1 MPEGPEVRSLVDQLN
16 RNVKNKTLKSI
27 EIKKGRY
34 VKHGPP
40 KGYKKFIKELP
51 LKVKKVNCKGKFIYW
66 EFKNSDFSM
75 WNTLGMSGWWVKT
88 DQKHS
93 NIKFTFNDSVLYFK
107 DMRNF
112 GTFTFCDKSNL
123 EKKLNTL
130 GPDILETKDEVDEFI
145 RKVEKKRSDIMIGS
159 VLLDQKIAA
168 GCGNYLRSECLYI
181 ARISPFREVGN
192 MKKEELIKIWD
203 ILRQLGWYFYDEKKG
218 IKKGIINSK
227 YKIRS
232 KYKKTGPSD
241 YKPGEGFF
249 LVYRQ
254 DKDPLGNKVLHKKIK
269 TRMVH
274 YVESLQK

>member
-1 MPEGPEVRSLVDQLN
+1 MPEGPEVRYLVDKLN
-16 RNVKNKTLKSI
+16 RNVKNRTLKSI
-27 EIKKGRY
+27 EIRSGRY

-40 KGYKKFIKELP
+40 KGFNDFIKELP
-51 LKVKKVNCKGKFIYW
+51 LKIKKVNCKGKFIYW
-66 EFKNSDFSM
+66 EFENSDFSM
-75 WNTLGMSGWWVKT
+75 WNTLGMSGWWIKK
-88 DQKHS
+88 DEKHS
-93 NIKFTFNDSVLYFK
+93 NFKFTFNDSVWYFK

-112 GTFTFCDKSNL
+112 GTFTFCNKSNL
-123 EKKLNTL
+123 EKKLKTL
-130 GPDILETKDEVDEFI
+130 GPDILETKDEVDEFV

-159 VLLDQKIAA
+159 VLLDQKVAA

-181 ARISPFREVGN
+181 ARISPFREVKN
-192 MKKEELIKIWD
+192 MKREELVKIWD